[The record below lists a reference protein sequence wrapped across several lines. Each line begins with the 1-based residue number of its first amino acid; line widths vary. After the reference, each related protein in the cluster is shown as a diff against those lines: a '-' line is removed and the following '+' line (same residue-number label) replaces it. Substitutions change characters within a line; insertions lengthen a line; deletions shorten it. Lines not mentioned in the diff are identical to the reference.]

1 MKLFLEYSKFMDI
14 FPKIN
19 SNETISNIENLFQSR
34 ELFINDNNITNE
46 YIHFIRPINEAQEK
60 NNIREKKYE
69 NIKPYGVWKNPR
81 PNQYNRT
88 EFYNLCRKEQL
99 LDIQKN
105 EYSNK
110 PVISVI
116 VKSYNKGKDIFKSIR
131 SIQNQSIKNIEII
144 IVDDGSTDNSK
155 EKYKLLLKSDPRIRI
170 FYHLKNMGIWR
181 TCLDG
186 FLYSKSK
193 YFIYFDMEDSYTY
206 NYVLEDAYNLT
217 EKYELDSVRFSFIRT
232 KNIDSPYSHI
242 EYQIKFPENFKKIIY
257 GTRNNFDVT
266 NILYGSIWNRL
277 TRANDFTKGLYL
289 LDDYLL
295 NVRKNLW
302 EDRWIN
308 VLINK
313 MSFNY
318 LMINRAG
325 YLYFNKRSG
334 EAKLKIGN
342 LDEKFKMI
350 CEFINFWIFDL
361 KMLPQDNNKKGVINS
376 LRAFNS
382 TSNKYFGIPINLNYL
397 HRRYIPYENLLV
409 SLIEDPFVKNED
421 KIYAN
426 NLYNQ
431 YKKKLFK

>member
-1 MKLFLEYSKFMDI
+1 MDI

-69 NIKPYGVWKNPR
+69 NIKPYGFWKNPR

-116 VKSYNKGKDIFKSIR
+116 VKSYNKGKDILKSIR

-193 YFIYFDMEDSYTY
+193 YFIYFDMEDSYTD

-217 EKYELDSVRFSFIRT
+217 EKYELDSVRF
-232 KNIDSPYSHI
+232 
-242 EYQIKFPENFKKIIY
+242 
-257 GTRNNFDVT
+257 
-266 NILYGSIWNRL
+266 
-277 TRANDFTKGLYL
+277 L
-289 LDDYLL
+289 LLEQ
-295 NVRKNLW
+295 K
-302 EDRWIN
+302 
-308 VLINK
+308 VLIVH
-313 MSFNY
+313 
-318 LMINRAG
+318 I
-325 YLYFNKRSG
+325 
-334 EAKLKIGN
+334 
-342 LDEKFKMI
+342 
-350 CEFINFWIFDL
+350 
-361 KMLPQDNNKKGVINS
+361 
-376 LRAFNS
+376 
-382 TSNKYFGIPINLNYL
+382 
-397 HRRYIPYENLLV
+397 
-409 SLIEDPFVKNED
+409 LI
-421 KIYAN
+421 
-426 NLYNQ
+426 
-431 YKKKLFK
+431 